1 MSYIPYILNEDGI
14 TVFYKNKPNKY
25 SCEHPQFDDIVDA
38 VREGDLK
45 KLEDTLSRTT
55 LVKHFDKSG
64 FFYKKDGMPFSTFF
78 VDDNGNEILVN
89 EYLYSL
95 MERFYKLDLDPTR
108 LINFIKKIH
117 QNPNQSAIT
126 DLYDFICYNQM
137 PIEEDG
143 DFLAYKWVRDDYYD
157 CHSRTFRNKIGD
169 IVEIE
174 RKACDPDRNHVCSTG
189 LHFCSKDYGQFGS
202 RLMVIKI
209 NPKDVTSIPTDYYL
223 AKGRCCRY
231 EVVDEIKDEQ
241 YGELEKRQNYTEP
254 KKTEM
259 IDKNFIITNAFSVFS
274 KAKSPKKLNRE
285 FFRKHKDELCFTEN
299 QIYKSFKTYSN
310 FLHEIKKEYF

>member
-14 TVFYKNKPNKY
+14 TVFYKNKPSKY

-45 KLEDTLSRTT
+45 KLEDALSRTT

-64 FFYKKDGMPFSTFF
+64 FFYKKDGMPFNMFF
-78 VDDNGNEILVN
+78 IDDNGNEVLVN
-89 EYLYSL
+89 GYLYSL
-95 MERFYKLDLDPTR
+95 MERFYKLNLDPTR

-117 QNPNQSAIT
+117 QNPDQNAIV

-143 DFLAYKWVRDDYYD
+143 DFLAYKWVKDDYYD
-157 CHSRTFRNKIGD
+157 CHSHTNRNRIGD
-169 IVEIE
+169 IVEFP
-174 RKACDPDRNHVCSTG
+174 RQKCDPDRNHVCSTG

-209 NPKDVTSIPTDYYL
+209 NPRDVISIPTDYHL

-285 FFRKHKDELCFTEN
+285 FFRKHKDQLCFTEN

>member
-25 SCEHPQFDDIVDA
+25 SCEHPRFDDIVDA
-38 VREGDLK
+38 VRKGDLK

-55 LVKHFDKSG
+55 LVKYFDKSG
-64 FFYKKDGMPFSTFF
+64 FFYKKDGFLFSTFF
-78 VDDNGNEILVN
+78 DDDNGNEILVN

-117 QNPNQSAIT
+117 QNPNQSVIT

-189 LHFCSKDYGQFGS
+189 LHFCSKEYGQFGS

-209 NPKDVTSIPTDYYL
+209 NPKDVTSIPTDYHL

-241 YGELEKRQNYTEP
+241 YGELEKRQKYTEP

-274 KAKSPKKLNRE
+274 KAKSLKKLNRE